1 MEQYDLVI
9 IGAGPAG
16 LTSAIYSA
24 RYNLKTLVIGQF
36 PGGTAGTAGE
46 IWNFPTY
53 EKISGFELVTKMIK
67 HVQGLKI
74 PIKQE
79 AVVDASKKGNL
90 FVIKTGKTNYS
101 CKKLILATGTQRK
114 ELGLPKEKELTGK
127 GVNYCATCDA
137 GFYKDKIVAVV
148 GGGNSAVSSALLIS
162 KFASK
167 TYLIY
172 RKEDFTKA
180 ETNLVEKVKQNKKIE
195 VLFNTEVEELI
206 GEKKLEKIKLN
217 NGKEL
222 VIDGLFIE
230 IGSVPNTQLSEK
242 LGLKLSGNS
251 IITDKK
257 QRTNVAGVFAAGDV
271 TDTPLKQIITACGAG
286 AIATASAHEELQGK

>member
-1 MEQYDLVI
+1 MEQYDLII

-24 RYNLKTLVIGQF
+24 RYKLKTLVIGSI

-53 EKISGFELVTKMIK
+53 EKILGFELVTKMIK

-79 AVVDASKKGNL
+79 AVLDVSKKSRG
-90 FVIKTGKTNYS
+90 FIIKTGKNNYS
-101 CKKLILATGTQRK
+101 CKKLIIATGTERK
-114 ELGLPKEKELTGK
+114 GLGLAKEKEFIGK
-127 GVNYCATCDA
+127 GISHCATCDA

-148 GGGNSAVSSALLIS
+148 GGGNSAVSAALLIS
-162 KFASK
+162 KFAEK

-172 RKEDFTKA
+172 RKGEFTKA
-180 ETNLVEKVKQNKKIE
+180 EADLVEKVKQNKKIE
-195 VLFNTEVEELI
+195 IMFNTEVKELL
-206 GEKKLEKIKLN
+206 GEKKLEGLKLST
-217 NGKEL
+217 GKDL
-222 VIDGLFIE
+222 KVDGLFIE
-230 IGSVPNTQLSEK
+230 IGSVPNTKLSEK
-242 LGLKLSGNS
+242 LGLKLKGSS

-257 QRTNVAGVFAAGDV
+257 QRTNVEGIFAAGDV
-271 TDTPLKQIITACGAG
+271 TDTPLKQIITACGEG
-286 AIATASAHEELQGK
+286 AIATASAHEDLK